1 MSVLQIRK
9 KQKKNRRDQK
19 APAHTQV
26 KLHCQDLPPVSLGY
40 VCFLTL
46 VVLKIGLN
54 LDIIKK
60 EEREKRKA

>member
-9 KQKKNRRDQK
+9 KKKPRRDQK
-19 APAHTQV
+19 APPHTRV
-26 KLHCQDLPPVSLGY
+26 KLHCQDLPPVSVGY

-46 VVLKIGLN
+46 AVLKIGLN